1 MFITDIILYNRVPFQ
16 KLHLSFEKNDIAVLA
31 AINGKGKTTI
41 LSYIMDAWVALTRG
55 AYPTTYKGKEYALYR
70 VSSSLF
76 AMDVSKTSVVY
87 IRFCD
92 KGVNYDYIDAR
103 GKFTEIEY
111 DNIIPLDD
119 KLPYNSFNTKFRND
133 GIIQYYDKTL
143 NDEKVKEL
151 FENNIATYMPAYR
164 YEMPNYL
171 GDAYS
176 SDVKFTTDSRYSSEM
191 TNPLEVRTAF
201 DDIENWFLDM
211 VLDAY
216 VFTKANMGVKGISPY
231 APENKTW
238 ENINKVL
245 QETLSSKYPDKKLQF
260 QLMERN
266 SGGKRI
272 GVMNYELRHNLIPS
286 INSLSSGEK
295 AVLVMFGE
303 LIRQADRIKTNVDL
317 NDITGIVLIDEID
330 MHLHISLQKDVLPRL
345 LNLFPNVQFIISS
358 HSPFLNMGLAD
369 AKDGRTKIIDL
380 DHGGIVSSPTNN
392 EIYQEAYSMFLN
404 ERNNYAQEL
413 SKIKNLLES
422 TTRPLVITEGKTDIK
437 HILKAMTKLG
447 IAQRFD
453 VLTPEE
459 QIDGDSN
466 LKVLLNQQKLLK
478 RSNKIIGVFDRD
490 NDNLTK
496 EYKDPYVSL
505 GNGVY
510 ALRIPCPQCRIDE
523 NRTKVSIEYFYSDD
537 EIKSSLPNADG
548 CRLFFGNEFVKD
560 STKQHVSKNGLF
572 LSTPDGLGIDKI
584 IENNGKQAVYDS
596 TFKNQLAKKDQ
607 FADAIEKDLIQISDQ
622 SWENFRPLIDIINQI
637 IDL

>member
-1 MFITDIILYNRVPFQ
+1 MFVKDIILYNRVPFEN
-16 KLHLSFEKNDIAVLA
+16 LHLSFDKNDIAVLA

-41 LSYIMDAWVALTRG
+41 LSYITDAWVALTRG
-55 AYPTTYKGKEYALYR
+55 AYPTTFKGKEYALYR

-92 KGVNYDYIDAR
+92 NDVNYDYIDAR
-103 GKFTEIEY
+103 GKFDEGEY
-111 DNIIPLDD
+111 NDIIPLDG
-119 KLPYNSFNTKFRND
+119 KLPYNSFEAKFKGD
-133 GIIQYYDKTL
+133 GIVQYHDNTL
-143 NDEKVKEL
+143 NNEKVKEL

-171 GDAYS
+171 GDAYI

-201 DDIENWFLDM
+201 EDIENWFLDM

-216 VFTKANMGVKGISPY
+216 VFSKANLGVKGISPL
-231 APENKTW
+231 APEDKTW
-238 ENINKVL
+238 HNINVVL
-245 QETLSSKYPDKKLQF
+245 QETLSSKYPERNLQF

-266 SGGKRI
+266 SGGRRI
-272 GVMNYELRHNLIPS
+272 GVMNNATRQNLIPS

-295 AVLVMFGE
+295 AILVMFGE
-303 LIRQADRIKTNVDL
+303 LIRQADRIKTNVNL
-317 NDITGIVLIDEID
+317 NDITGTVLIDEID

-345 LNLFPNVQFIISS
+345 LSLFPNVQFIISS

-369 AKDGRTKIIDL
+369 ARDGRAKIIDL
-380 DHGGIVSSPTNN
+380 DNGGLVSSPTNN
-392 EIYQEAYSMFLN
+392 EIYQEAYSLFLN

-413 SKIKNLLES
+413 SKVKNLLET

-437 HILKAMTKLG
+437 HILKAMSKLG
-447 IAQRFD
+447 IEQRFD

-466 LKVLLNQQKLLK
+466 LKALLNQQKLLK
-478 RSNKIIGVFDRD
+478 RSNKIIGIFDRD

-496 EYKDPYVSL
+496 EYKEPYASL
-505 GNGVY
+505 GNNVY

-523 NRTKVSIEYFYSDD
+523 NRTKISIEYLYSDD
-537 EIKSSLPNADG
+537 EIKMPLPNAGG

-572 LSTPDGLGIDKI
+572 LSTPDGLGVDKI

-596 TFKNQLAKKDQ
+596 SFSNQLAKKDQ
-607 FADAIEKDLIQISDQ
+607 FADAIEKDLITISDN
-622 SWENFRPLIDIINQI
+622 SWENFRPLIDIIDQI